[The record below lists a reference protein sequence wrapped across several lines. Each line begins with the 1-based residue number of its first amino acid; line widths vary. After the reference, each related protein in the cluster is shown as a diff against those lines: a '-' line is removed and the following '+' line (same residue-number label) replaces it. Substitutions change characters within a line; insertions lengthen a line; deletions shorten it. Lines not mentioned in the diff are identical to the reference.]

1 MPVRPE
7 VGLTQS
13 HSVQAEIL
21 GGTYSCA
28 GTVGHSTRGFD
39 VVTSMHR
46 GGGQFRRF
54 MRSSDRRSDNDTNPT
69 KPAP

>member
-21 GGTYSCA
+21 GGHNLT
-28 GTVGHSTRGFD
+28 G
-39 VVTSMHR
+39 VVFEDPGVARALAAFKERKEPEVHR
-46 GGGQFRRF
+46 
-54 MRSSDRRSDNDTNPT
+54 
-69 KPAP
+69 A